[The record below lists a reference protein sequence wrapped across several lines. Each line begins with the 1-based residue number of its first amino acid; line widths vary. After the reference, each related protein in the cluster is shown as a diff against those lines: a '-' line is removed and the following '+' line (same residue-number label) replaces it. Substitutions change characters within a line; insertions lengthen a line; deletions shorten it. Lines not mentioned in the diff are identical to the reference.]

1 MSADPEA
8 ILHEIMG
15 GAGVLLHL
23 GAPQALSHPL
33 YSCLSG
39 CCTSA
44 PRLSKGM
51 ERLLLR
57 WATRPGLPCWVSA
70 VLGLQGTGPRMD
82 LGIPKAPRGFRQML
96 GRDTSL
102 LESALSSCVSPADNS
117 PGHVWAPLSTTFRLL
132 TVLRDLRGSQCLCS
146 TYSAPHTGF
155 WLSLE
160 ENSASFPSPATPS

>member
-102 LESALSSCVSPADNS
+102 LEPTRVLGNCQ
-117 PGHVWAPLSTTFRLL
+117 PGWHRSWVRTPLSTTFRLL